1 LSVKLVRLSKT
12 SPKSCHPTSLE
23 TWGMFQVIVQSD
35 NSIIIQGE
43 KRQFFF
49 EKTWFLNIQT
59 LDPK

>member
-1 LSVKLVRLSKT
+1 
-12 SPKSCHPTSLE
+12 
-23 TWGMFQVIVQSD
+23 MFQATVQSD